1 MTQNEKLHH
10 TLLDVHRELKSK
22 MEAAKATATKKELF
36 KQMNEVGHRITIV
49 GSLVFDEDSKAVS
62 DAVGNVEK
70 SRDDLKKAIAEIEK
84 LNNVIKTVT
93 AFLGLVD
100 TAIGLAR
107 KVAL

>member
-1 MTQNEKLHH
+1 MTQNERLQQA
-10 TLLDVHRELKSK
+10 LLAAYDELRSK
-22 MEAAKATATKKELF
+22 MLAEKDPATKTELL
-36 KQMNEVGHRITIV
+36 KQMGEVNHRIVQV
-49 GSLVFDEDSKAVS
+49 GSLVFDEDTKAVT
-62 DAVGNVEK
+62 DAVANVEK

>member
-1 MTQNEKLHH
+1 MTQNERLQQA
-10 TLLDVHRELKSK
+10 LLAAYDALRSK
-22 MEAAKATATKKELF
+22 MLAEKDPATKTELL
-36 KQMNEVGHRITIV
+36 KQMGEVNHRIVAV
-49 GSLVFDEDSKAVS
+49 GSLVFDEDTKAVT
-62 DAVGNVEK
+62 DAVANVEK
-70 SRDDLKKAIAEIEK
+70 SRDDLKKAIAEIER